1 MAPDTL
7 LALFERIRDDD
18 YQAFEQLFA
27 AHWRGLYQYAY
38 KALRDSEQAED
49 LIQELFCDL
58 WASRK
63 QLRIHS
69 NAAAYLPGALRK
81 KILAGFRDAQI
92 QRRHLQNFGAAQ
104 SRDAETPLNWLIGH
118 DTRAAIQR
126 QAHQLP
132 PREKEVFLLGMLDH
146 FSVKEIAARFTT
158 SEQTVRNQL
167 NSAMHKMLPFLTK
180 LLGSGE

>member
-1 MAPDTL
+1 MAPDNL
-7 LALFERIRDDD
+7 PALFERIRNDD

-38 KALRDSEQAED
+38 KALRDAEQAED

-58 WASRK
+58 WANRA

-81 KILAGFRDAQI
+81 KILTGFRDAEI
-92 QRRHLQNFGAAQ
+92 HRRHLQRFGAEQ
-104 SRDAETPLNWLIGH
+104 SPVSETPLKWLVGH
-118 DTRAAIQR
+118 DTLAAIRR
-126 QAHQLP
+126 QAQQLP
-132 PREKEVFLLGMLDH
+132 PREKEVFLLGMLQDQ
-146 FSVKEIAARFTT
+146 SVKEMATHFTT

-167 NSAMHKMLPFLTK
+167 NSAVHKMRPFLTK
-180 LLGSGE
+180 LLRPGE